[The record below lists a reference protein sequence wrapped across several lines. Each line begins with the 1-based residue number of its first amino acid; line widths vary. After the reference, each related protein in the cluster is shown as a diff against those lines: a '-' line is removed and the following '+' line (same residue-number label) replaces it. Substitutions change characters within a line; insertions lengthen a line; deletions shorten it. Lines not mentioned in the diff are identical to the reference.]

1 MSPYT
6 LYPLTNT
13 RAVSSPAGAASE
25 SSILAYKAVEAVE
38 AAAKWIVRR
47 YKRHVSIGELS
58 RLSDHLLGDIGL
70 SRHEI
75 PTVVDAMLA
84 ASETGPLAAP
94 RATAI
99 RRAPQAELSV
109 AQLSVAEL
117 SVAELPVAE
126 LPVAELPVAEL
137 PVADNDNDQR
147 KFSAII

>member
-1 MSPYT
+1 MTPYA

-13 RAVSSPAGAASE
+13 RAVSSPDGAASE

-58 RLSDHLLGDIGL
+58 QLNDHLLRDIGV

-84 ASETGPLAAP
+84 ASEIDPLAAP
-94 RATAI
+94 RATAV

-109 AQLSVAEL
+109 A
-117 SVAELPVAE
+117 
-126 LPVAELPVAEL
+126 EL
-137 PVADNDNDQR
+137 PVADNDNYQR
-147 KFSAII
+147 EFSAII